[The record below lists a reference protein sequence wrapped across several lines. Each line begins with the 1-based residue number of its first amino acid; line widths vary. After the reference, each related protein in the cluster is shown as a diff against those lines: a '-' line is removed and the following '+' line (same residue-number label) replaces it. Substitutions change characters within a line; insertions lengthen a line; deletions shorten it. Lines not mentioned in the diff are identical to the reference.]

1 MNKTLITLLFLAVV
15 NLAFAYQ
22 ETVNT
27 TTGEDQK
34 HILDSLF
41 VTGVKGFN
49 QIRKNSARP
58 IGKALIDSQT
68 EGLLIYEVSVDE
80 NGKVAVRFM
89 TKVSEQIE
97 KAVIGI
103 ITESANGWINIGRPY
118 KLYVPRSFSTG
129 RYYIKQI
136 MASLDEFPTELKLP
150 FLKATTNTAIRGT
163 SQRTRVTI
171 DRKPGDARSN
181 EQIAREM
188 GEQLRREKMLDRR
201 SVPKFEA
208 EEGITMKEYNKELKR
223 FEGYMKK
230 RKSKKAYFSLNKI
243 IRYNPF
249 NRSYIQQRRRL
260 EKELGRDEYRV
271 YDILWLQAMDY
282 IASVQNKKP

>member
-1 MNKTLITLLFLAVV
+1 MNKPLITLLLLAVV

-22 ETVNT
+22 ETVDT
-27 TTGEDQK
+27 TTTEEKK

-41 VTGVKGFN
+41 VTGAQGFS
-49 QIRKNSARP
+49 QIRKNSSRP
-58 IGKALIDSQT
+58 LGKALIDSQT

-89 TKVSEQIE
+89 TKVSDEIE
-97 KAVIGI
+97 DAMIGI
-103 ITESANGWINIGRPY
+103 ITESANGWVNIGRPY

-129 RYYIKQI
+129 QYHIKQI
-136 MASLDEFPTELKLP
+136 MASLDEFPSELELP

-163 SQRTRVTI
+163 SQRMRVTV

-181 EQIAREM
+181 EEIVREM

-208 EEGITMKEYNKELKR
+208 EEGITMKVYNKELKK

-230 RKSKKAYFSLNKI
+230 GKSKKAYFSLNKI

-249 NRSYIQQRRRL
+249 NKSYIQQRRRL
-260 EKELGRDEYRV
+260 EKELGKDEYRV
-271 YDILWLQAMDY
+271 YDILWLQALDQ
-282 IASVQNKKP
+282 ITLVIQNN